1 MPNMSAL
8 RTGSTTRATLLFLL
22 SWVALSGQ
30 PAHAADK
37 CENPPVLR
45 FSLIPAGNVEQR
57 VKMYQPLFTRLE
69 KITGRPVSV
78 VRPSSYASVVEG
90 LLSENI
96 DIATLGPAGYVE
108 AKKSNPL
115 ITAFAT
121 YEKRAGTFQTQG
133 PYYDA
138 LLVTLAQNPFNDIG
152 ALRGARLALTDPGS
166 TSGSL
171 LPREEFTPRL
181 GMTLE
186 RYFGTVSFS
195 GSHDKSLTALLRG
208 EVDAA
213 FIASTQ
219 LEEALRA
226 DKITREQIRILWKSA
241 PIPYDPFVL
250 RGELC
255 EPLKAKIRAAFLEEP
270 QALRSLL
277 DQIESTRFVPIDDKH
292 YNGIRKVL
300 EKALK

>member
-1 MPNMSAL
+1 MTVLHAC
-8 RTGSTTRATLLFLL
+8 STICAALLFLL
-22 SWVALSGQ
+22 TWGILSGQ
-30 PAHAADK
+30 PVHAVDK

-57 VKMYQPLFTRLE
+57 VKMYEPLFSRLE
-69 KITGRPVSV
+69 TLTGRPVSV

-108 AKKSNPL
+108 AKKSNPH

-121 YEKRAGTFQTQG
+121 YEKRAGAFQTQG

-138 LLVTLAQNPFNDIG
+138 LLATLAQHPFGDIG
-152 ALRGARLALTDPGS
+152 TLRGTRLALTDPGS

-181 GMTLE
+181 GMPLE
-186 RYFGTVSFS
+186 KYFGTVSYS
-195 GSHDKSLTALLRG
+195 GSHDKSLAALLRG

-219 LEEALRA
+219 LEEALRNG
-226 DKITREQIRILWKSA
+226 KITQKQIHILWKSA

-255 EPLKAKIRAAFLEEP
+255 APLKTKIRAAFLEEP

-277 DQIESTRFVPIDDKH
+277 DQIESTRFVPIDDNH
-292 YNGIRKVL
+292 YIGIRKAL
-300 EKALK
+300 EKLLK

>member
-1 MPNMSAL
+1 MTAL
-8 RTGSTTRATLLFLL
+8 RTLVTLFIIL
-22 SWVALSGQ
+22 SWGALSVQ
-30 PAHAADK
+30 PVQAVDK

-57 VKMYQPLFTRLE
+57 IKMYQPLFARLE
-69 KITGRPVSV
+69 TLTGRPVSV

-108 AKKSNPL
+108 AKKKNPL

-121 YEKRAGTFQTQG
+121 YEKRGGTFQMQG
-133 PYYDA
+133 PYYEA
-138 LLVTLAQNPFNDIG
+138 LLATLAKNSFVDSG
-152 ALRGARLALTDPGS
+152 ALRGTRLALTDPGS

-181 GMTLE
+181 SMPLE
-186 RYFGTVSFS
+186 KYFGTVSYS
-195 GSHDKSLTALLRG
+195 GSHVKSITALLRG

-226 DKITREQIRILWKSA
+226 GKITREQIRILWKSA

-270 QALRSLL
+270 QVLRNLL
-277 DQIESTRFVPIDDKH
+277 DQIESTRFVPIDDTH

-300 EKALK
+300 EKVLK